1 MTSAAVEAILLLIVR
16 QKVNAM
22 KKSNRL
28 QKPKIRNWAAKAVR
42 DLDGPFRPKVERDRS
57 KVRRKPKHRNRD
69 IDFGQ

>member
-1 MTSAAVEAILLLIVR
+1 
-16 QKVNAM
+16 M